1 MISTTPFKLQWLC
14 LETGISPMLHRLVFN
29 SHIQEILLQFPRQ
42 LRIQAHISILR
53 PSWNFDVYLKGMYVS
68 AHPYQNIIYHIFS
81 TTCHFFFSFL
91 TILFTYMTL
100 QLFFPLLFFSTQ
112 SRYPALIRLDSLCCL
127 YRSQTY
133 SNSSVSDSQVLGL
146 QTWPSHVAVFF
157 FFPLLS

>member
-29 SHIQEILLQFPRQ
+29 SHIQEILFQFPRQ

-81 TTCHFFFSFL
+81 TTCHFFSFL

-100 QLFFPLLFFSTQ
+100 QLFFPLFFFFHTVSIP
-112 SRYPALIRLDSLCCL
+112 SPDSSGLCCL